1 MSIRTKLILV
11 SILALAIN
19 LGIGLYAID
28 AHIRAKTKAIQVL
41 DHSSSVVSNSLTAQ
55 VHFKKQVQEWKNV
68 LLRGHEGELYGKYLQ
83 QFFDEEKRTREAID
97 RLLAL
102 TVHPDA
108 ERTARQFLTAHQN
121 LGRKYREALSHYRPS
136 DTDGYRKVDRMVRG
150 IDRQPTDLLDRVV
163 EAALEGRVQRL
174 ARIDET
180 IAREEHNI
188 LITVIVALTGSVLL
202 LVWLIDRSVGRP
214 IIAATA
220 VAQRISEGNLS
231 NVITI
236 AGNDEAARLF
246 NSLDTMQASLVSYQ
260 KNLRES
266 KERIQLLLDSSGE
279 GIYGVDQH
287 GNCSFCNP
295 ASAQMLGYGDPACLL
310 GRNIHNQIHHS
321 HVDGSPYPEQEC
333 KAAASYHGGQPVHVD
348 NEVFWRAD
356 GSCFPVEYR
365 SHPICQGEHLI
376 GAVVTFSDI
385 TARKKTEQELQVA
398 HAALQQERSLLAR
411 RVEERTKELHLANT
425 ELVRSA
431 RTKDEFLATMSHELR
446 TPLTTVVGI
455 SEMFVDQIYGPLNE
469 QQIKGAETINES
481 GHHLLSLINDIL
493 DVAKIGAGKMQ
504 LAWDLVPVEQL
515 CEASLRLIRQSAQR
529 KKLDVSFKMDPQ
541 ISVVNGDSLRLKQ
554 LLVNLL
560 SNAVKFTPEGKSIG
574 LDVTGWP
581 DRGRLCLSVWDRGIG
596 IPEDQLHKLFK
607 PFVQL
612 DSGLSRY
619 YSGTGLG
626 LALVYSIAELHGGSV
641 TVDST
646 PGQGTRINV
655 YLSWEPDAERLPDA
669 GGSGGEAPEKSTDDR
684 PFKQAHILLAD
695 DSRTNASMLSSYL
708 EHMGYQVTTVQDG
721 VEAVAAAQQSTP
733 DIVLM
738 DIQLN
743 SMDGLEATRRMR
755 ASDALRE
762 TPIIALTALAMPG
775 DRERCLEAGA
785 NDYLSKP
792 LGVKE
797 LHRIIQD
804 WLSSG
809 NV

>member
-1 MSIRTKLILV
+1 MRIRTKLILV

-19 LGIGLYAID
+19 LLIGLYAID
-28 AHIRAKTKAIQVL
+28 AHIQANTKAMQIL
-41 DHSSSVVSNSLTAQ
+41 DHSARVVSNSLTAQ

-83 QFFDEEKRTREAID
+83 QFLDEERRTREAID

-102 TVHPDA
+102 SVHPDA
-108 ERTARQFLTAHQN
+108 GRTARQFLSAHQI
-121 LGRKYREALSHYRPS
+121 LGKKYRQALSDFRPS
-136 DTDGYRKVDRMVRG
+136 ETSTYRKVDRMVRG

-163 EAALEGRVQRL
+163 ESALKDRVQRL
-174 ARIDET
+174 AQIDES
-180 IAREEHNI
+180 IAREERKI
-188 LITVIVALTGSVLL
+188 LITVIVALTGSVVL
-202 LVWLIDRSVGRP
+202 LVWMIDRSVGRP
-214 IIAATA
+214 MIAATA
-220 VAQRISEGNLS
+220 VAQKISEGNLS
-231 NVITI
+231 NLINTS
-236 AGNDEAARLF
+236 GNDEAARLF
-246 NSLDTMQASLVSYQ
+246 NALDTMQISLVSYQ
-260 KNLRES
+260 NNLRES

-295 ASAQMLGYGDPACLL
+295 AGAQMLGYDDPARLL
-310 GRNIHNQIHHS
+310 GSNMHNQIHHS

-333 KAAASYHGGQPVHVD
+333 KATASYHGGQPVHVD

-356 GSCFPVEYR
+356 GSHFPVEYR
-365 SHPICQGEHLI
+365 SHPIWQGEYPI

-385 TARKKTEQELQVA
+385 TARKQAEQELQEA
-398 HAALQQERSLLAR
+398 HAALQQERSLLAE
-411 RVEERTKELHLANT
+411 RVKERTKELHLANA
-425 ELVRSA
+425 ELAGSV

-446 TPLTTVVGI
+446 TPLTTILGI
-455 SEMFVDQIYGPLNE
+455 SEMFIDQIYGPLNK

-493 DVAKIGAGKMQ
+493 DVAKIGAGKLQ
-504 LAWDLVPVEQL
+504 LAWDLVPMEQL
-515 CEASLRLIRQSAQR
+515 CEASLRLIKQSAQR
-529 KKLDVSFKMDPQ
+529 KKLDVSLTMDPQ
-541 ISVVNGDSLRLKQ
+541 ISVVSGDNLRLKQ

-581 DRGRLCLSVWDRGIG
+581 ERGRLRLSVWDRGIG
-596 IPEDQLHKLFK
+596 IPKDQLHKLFK
-607 PFVQL
+607 PFVQI

-641 TVDST
+641 TVDSSA
-646 PGQGTRINV
+646 GKGTRMNV
-655 YLSWEPDAERLPDA
+655 YLPWAPNAERLPDA
-669 GGSGGEAPEKSTDDR
+669 GESGGDAPEKSTDER
-684 PFKQAHILLAD
+684 PFKHAHILLAD
-695 DSRTNASMLSSYL
+695 DSQTNASMLSSYL

-721 VEAVAAAQQSTP
+721 VEAVAAAQQLTP
-733 DIVLM
+733 DVILM
-738 DIQLN
+738 DIQLS

-755 ASDALRE
+755 ACDALRK

-797 LHRIIQD
+797 LHKIIQA
-804 WLSSG
+804 WLSPG
-809 NV
+809 KV